1 MFYWIDNELDPA
13 LSDGVQDLRSWVQGA
28 GKYNLLVHFFYC
40 SFIPSFISL
49 IKKYFL
55 GCPQQTGR
63 AWKGQMEPWPELL
76 HHPLPRMTK
85 PLGDRSINGGQ
96 TLRRQGPLYSGQ
108 IPKAKGDNHC

>member
-49 IKKYFL
+49 IKNISWGVHSRQEGL
-55 GCPQQTGR
+55 GKVRWNHGLNFSTI
-63 AWKGQMEPWPELL
+63 LF
-76 HHPLPRMTK
+76 
-85 PLGDRSINGGQ
+85 
-96 TLRRQGPLYSGQ
+96 QG
-108 IPKAKGDNHC
+108 